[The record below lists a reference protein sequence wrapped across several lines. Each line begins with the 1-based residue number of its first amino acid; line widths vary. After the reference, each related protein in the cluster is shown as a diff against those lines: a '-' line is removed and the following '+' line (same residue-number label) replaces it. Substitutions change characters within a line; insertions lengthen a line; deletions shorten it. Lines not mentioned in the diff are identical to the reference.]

1 MPQDR
6 PDVCVI
12 GAGAVGLATAHF
24 LREGGANVT
33 VLEADHV
40 ASGSSGLSVGII
52 ETQYIEPLDIALRV
66 EGMRFFGRLE
76 ADHGLDI
83 TRNGYLRLVRD
94 EDSLQAA
101 RSSVEV
107 QRSLGVE
114 DATVLDRDEVQK
126 LVPQMRC
133 DDVVAGLW
141 GPSDGFIDG
150 HLYANLMAE
159 LLMGRGVEVKV
170 RQKVTGLAER
180 GERLV
185 VSTAAGLEVECDFVV
200 NAAGAWGSR
209 VAEVLG
215 TTMPLEPQ
223 RHQAI
228 VADLGTSAG
237 YVVPS
242 VMDYIP
248 HSGEIGLYFRH
259 ERDGALVCG
268 LHSEEANEADV
279 DPDNYG
285 RGVDHD
291 FMELVAQKLSSRLP
305 GFPDASLGDGWAGL
319 YPVSPD
325 GVPQVGPSAEN
336 PCVISAGGAG
346 GSGIQL
352 SPALGRIASEWILDG
367 AAKAVENAEALL
379 PARLSAKEVG

>member
-1 MPQDR
+1 MPEDR

-24 LREGGANVT
+24 LQRGGAKVT

-66 EGMRFFGRLE
+66 EGMRFFGELE
-76 ADHGLDI
+76 ADHGLEI

-94 EDSLQAA
+94 RGSLDSA
-101 RSSVEV
+101 RASVEI

-114 DATVLDRDEVQK
+114 DAVVLDRDEVQK

-133 DDVVAGLW
+133 DDVVAGLF

-150 HLYANLMAE
+150 HLYANLMSE
-159 LLMGRGVEVKV
+159 LLLGRGVEVRV
-170 RQKVTGLAER
+170 RQKVSGLAER

-185 VSTAAGLEVECDFVV
+185 VRTEAGLEVECDFVV

-209 VAEVLG
+209 VAELLG
-215 TTMPLEPQ
+215 TTMRLEPQ

-228 VADLGTSAG
+228 VADLGTSPG

-259 ERDGALVCG
+259 ERDGHLICG
-268 LHSEEANEADV
+268 LHSEEAGETEVN
-279 DPDNYG
+279 PDNYG

-325 GVPQVGPSAEN
+325 GVPQVGPCAEN
-336 PCVISAGGAG
+336 PRVIAAGGAG

-352 SPALGRIASEWILDG
+352 SPALGRIAAEWIFDG
-367 AAKAVENAEALL
+367 EPKAVENAAALR
-379 PARLSAKEVG
+379 PDRLSAEGVG